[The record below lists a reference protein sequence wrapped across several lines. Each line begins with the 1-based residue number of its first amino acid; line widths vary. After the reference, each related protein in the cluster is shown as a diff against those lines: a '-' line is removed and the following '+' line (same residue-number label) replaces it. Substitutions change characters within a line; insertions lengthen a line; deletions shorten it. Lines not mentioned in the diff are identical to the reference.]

1 MIPAGYITRRELWRY
16 NMNRRVVITGI
27 GAVTPL
33 GNNAAAFW
41 EGIKEGKNGIG
52 PITHFDTTDFKVK
65 LAAEVKDFSLG
76 DWMEKKE
83 ERRMDRFC
91 QMGMAAAIEAYQD
104 SGLEG
109 HMDAHRLAVLTGSGI
124 GGLSTIENEQ
134 TKLLDRGPRRVSPL
148 MIPMIIGNILAGNIA
163 IRFGAKGL
171 CHSLVT
177 ACATGTHCLGEA
189 YYMIRD
195 GRADAIFA
203 GAAEATITPLGVA
216 GFTNMT
222 ALSTKEDP
230 QRASIPFDKERDG
243 FVMGEGAGM
252 LILED
257 LEHAKARGAHIYAE
271 VVGYGSTC
279 DAHHITSPD
288 PTGEGDANAMIMAM
302 EEAGIT
308 PKDLSYIN
316 AHGTS
321 TPYND
326 LYETVAIKRAL
337 GDEAKNVPI
346 SSTKSMTG
354 HMLGAAGAVEAII
367 CARALQEGFIPA
379 TINYQVPD
387 EELDLDYVPN
397 QGRKAELT
405 YALSNSL
412 GFGGHNGAIILKK
425 WSE

>member
-1 MIPAGYITRRELWRY
+1 
-16 NMNRRVVITGI
+16 MNRRVVITGI

-109 HMDAHRLAVLTGSGI
+109 HIDAHRLAVMTGSGI

>member
-1 MIPAGYITRRELWRY
+1 
-16 NMNRRVVITGI
+16 MNRRVVITGI

-316 AHGTS
+316 THGTS

>member
-1 MIPAGYITRRELWRY
+1 
-16 NMNRRVVITGI
+16 MNRRVVITGI
-27 GAVTPL
+27 GAITPL

-109 HMDAHRLAVLTGSGI
+109 HIDAHRLAVMTGSGI

>member
-1 MIPAGYITRRELWRY
+1 
-16 NMNRRVVITGI
+16 MNRRVVITGI

>member
-1 MIPAGYITRRELWRY
+1 
-16 NMNRRVVITGI
+16 
-27 GAVTPL
+27 
-33 GNNAAAFW
+33 
-41 EGIKEGKNGIG
+41 
-52 PITHFDTTDFKVK
+52 
-65 LAAEVKDFSLG
+65 
-76 DWMEKKE
+76 
-83 ERRMDRFC
+83 
-91 QMGMAAAIEAYQD
+91 
-104 SGLEG
+104 
-109 HMDAHRLAVLTGSGI
+109 
-124 GGLSTIENEQ
+124 
-134 TKLLDRGPRRVSPL
+134 
-148 MIPMIIGNILAGNIA
+148 
-163 IRFGAKGL
+163 
-171 CHSLVT
+171 
-177 ACATGTHCLGEA
+177 
-189 YYMIRD
+189 
-195 GRADAIFA
+195 
-203 GAAEATITPLGVA
+203 
-216 GFTNMT
+216 
-222 ALSTKEDP
+222 
-230 QRASIPFDKERDG
+230 
-243 FVMGEGAGM
+243 M

>member
-1 MIPAGYITRRELWRY
+1 
-16 NMNRRVVITGI
+16 MNRRVVITGI
-27 GAVTPL
+27 GAITPL

-109 HMDAHRLAVLTGSGI
+109 HIDAHRLAVLTGSGI

>member
-109 HMDAHRLAVLTGSGI
+109 HIDAHRLAVMTGSGI

>member
-1 MIPAGYITRRELWRY
+1 
-16 NMNRRVVITGI
+16 MNRRVVITGI

-109 HMDAHRLAVLTGSGI
+109 HIDAHRLAVMTGSGI

-288 PTGEGDANAMIMAM
+288 PTGEEDANAMIMAM